1 MPQEIKRKKEKKKK
15 KKKKPTFTQKKK
27 KKEKE
32 PTLPKKTIGG
42 IFVHLTNHTLSLCF
56 LPILERKQLGPI
68 TFFSSPLPNQTPS
81 KKFSV
86 LIFIFFFFFLIIIFF
101 SSSLKST
108 LLNTPLKTVWIKE
121 KMRVS
126 GEK

>member
-1 MPQEIKRKKEKKKK
+1 MPQEIKEKRKKKK
-15 KKKKPTFTQKKK
+15 SQRSPKKK

-68 TFFSSPLPNQTPS
+68 TFFSSPLPN
-81 KKFSV
+81 
-86 LIFIFFFFFLIIIFF
+86 
-101 SSSLKST
+101 
-108 LLNTPLKTVWIKE
+108 
-121 KMRVS
+121 
-126 GEK
+126 